1 MDLRDIFTED
11 AKFNVKW
18 KKNMFFFNFS
28 TKNQTAHFIFIPLA
42 SLKNSLF

>member
-11 AKFNVKW
+11 AKFNVKF
-18 KKNMFFFNFS
+18 KKKHVFFNFS
-28 TKNQTAHFIFIPLA
+28 TKNQTAHFIFVPLA